1 MDIKPGK
8 RFYTVEELAE
18 EFIVSRETI
27 RRLIRT
33 GQHESRP
40 MDRYHSIPVAS
51 VVAFVESA
59 YRQAQNGT
67 SEATPQGERIAL

>member
-1 MDIKPGK
+1 MYIKPGK

-33 GQHESRP
+33 GQLESRP
-40 MDRYHSIPVAS
+40 MGRYHRIPVGS
-51 VVAFVESA
+51 VAAFVESA
-59 YRQAQNGT
+59 YRQAQNRA
-67 SEATPQGERIAL
+67 SEATPHDGRIAL